1 MAQRIECIFLHV
13 FVLAARNGDIS
24 SISPD
29 ILKIAVIRVNVG
41 IFSAFFFLY
50 LSLYD
55 YLLKKSH
62 VFVLHGIFS

>member
-1 MAQRIECIFLHV
+1 MVQRIECIFLHV

-41 IFSAFFFLY
+41 IFSAFFFNI
-50 LSLYD
+50 SLYTI
-55 YLLKKSH
+55 
-62 VFVLHGIFS
+62 IF